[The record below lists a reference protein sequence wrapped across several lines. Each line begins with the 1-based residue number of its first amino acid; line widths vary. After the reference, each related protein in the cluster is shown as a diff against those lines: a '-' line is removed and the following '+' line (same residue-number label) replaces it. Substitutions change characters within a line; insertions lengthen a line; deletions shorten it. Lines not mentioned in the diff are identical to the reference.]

1 MADFTQNKGYKFN
14 WNKSKF
20 KDLAVSGSN
29 ISVFVNDAGYLT
41 SAGNSFTG
49 SFSGSFFG
57 SLTGTSSY
65 STLAATASYFSG
77 SITNADFATLAA
89 TASYFSGSITNAI
102 FAETA
107 SYVAG
112 LGPYNLIV
120 ENDVSASVSST
131 GNIFLIKS
139 ASINFFTVDDQ
150 GTTTFNNNSGITTLK
165 ISQSGM
171 VNFLTQSS
179 NPIGN
184 APLGGFWFTSHSLYI
199 GLE

>member
-14 WNKSKF
+14 WNRPKF

-29 ISVFVNDAGYLT
+29 ISILKNDAGYLT
-41 SAGNSFTG
+41 SIGNSLSG
-49 SFSGSFFG
+49 SFSGSFTGSFFG

-65 STLAATASYFSG
+65 ATQAS
-77 SITNADFATLAA
+77 

-102 FAETA
+102 FAQTA
-107 SYVAG
+107 SYIEG

-120 ENDVSASVSST
+120 EEDVSASVSTT

-139 ASINFFTVDDQ
+139 ASIDLFTVDNK
-150 GTTTFNNNSGITTLK
+150 GTTTFNNSNNITTLK
-165 ISQSGM
+165 ISQSGI
-171 VNFLTQSS
+171 VNFLTQSTT
-179 NPIGN
+179 PTGN